1 MGKAGG
7 ERGIEISG
15 QVHGNGSERGALCFE
30 VARGG
35 DNESRPVAGW
45 GVVDGE
51 GATLCP
57 SLPRGIRGCA
67 HAKAIYA
74 WACTRAQLGSAQR
87 G

>member
-1 MGKAGG
+1 M
-7 ERGIEISG
+7 SG
-15 QVHGNGSERGALCFE
+15 RLHGDGSERGALWFE
-30 VARGG
+30 VAVGG
-35 DNESRPVAGW
+35 DNESRPVAVW
-45 GVVDGE
+45 DVVDGE

-74 WACTRAQLGSAQR
+74 WVCTRAQLGSAQS